1 MRRQFERALLRLA
14 AFTAVALFALLL
26 VESLRS
32 FYHSDTASIGIV
44 TIVAHRGSLYV
55 LPSVE
60 WTLLDVESER
70 VTGVP
75 AWPIRQLS
83 FPLRTWN
90 DETVLGFNG
99 WTGGGGSVFML
110 LKCPIWF
117 PLLLSALLAV
127 CCHRRGAEILPR
139 TYYLQCPTCGYLL
152 SGVVHWRCPECG
164 HQTLSRVVEAVPS
177 RPHSSPQAS
186 AHLQINGVRAPHV
199 TRDHVAGQV

>member
-14 AFTAVALFALLL
+14 AFTAAALCALLI

-32 FYHSDTASIGIV
+32 FYRSDTASIGIV

-55 LPSVE
+55 LPSPGPS
-60 WTLLDVESER
+60 LDVESEP

-110 LKCPIWF
+110 LMCPIWF
-117 PLLLSALLAV
+117 PLPLSALLAV
-127 CCHRRGAEILPR
+127 CCHRRAAEVLPR
-139 TYYLQCPTCGYLL
+139 THYLQCPTCGYLL

-164 HQTLSRVVEAVPS
+164 RRTLSRVVEAVPS
-177 RPHSSPQAS
+177 RPARPRRAPS
-186 AHLQINGVRAPHV
+186 AHLRIKDVRARHV
-199 TRDHVAGQV
+199 TGDHVARQV